1 MSWLRKR
8 ALRAYFFLCRK
19 QAQNRHTP
27 FRRFASMKDDVK
39 LQFCKVVIP
48 EDSNALALARFTSY
62 GRDDVALAVEQ
73 VVYED
78 DEDGYM
84 QFECQVAAAL
94 ECGIDVSVMTPYD
107 LGYFPLLETLT
118 AA

>member
-1 MSWLRKR
+1 MSWLRKS
-8 ALRAYFFLCRK
+8 ALRVYFFLCRK

-27 FRRFASMKDDVK
+27 FRRFASMKKNVN
-39 LQFCKVVIP
+39 LHYCKIRQP
-48 EDSNALALARFTSY
+48 KDSDALALARFTSY
-62 GRDDVALAVEQ
+62 GADARALAVEQ
-73 VVYED
+73 VMYEND
-78 DEDGYM
+78 DDGFM

-94 ECGIDVSVMTPYD
+94 ECGIDVSVITAYD